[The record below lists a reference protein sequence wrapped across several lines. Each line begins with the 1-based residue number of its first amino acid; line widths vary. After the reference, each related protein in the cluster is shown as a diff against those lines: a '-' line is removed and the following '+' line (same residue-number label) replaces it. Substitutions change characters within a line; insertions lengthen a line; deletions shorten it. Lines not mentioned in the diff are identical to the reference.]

1 MIDFSFLEDV
11 SAILGK
17 NTTVKN
23 FMGTR
28 HEFTALRIPG
38 LVEFQLFQ
46 CGIGRYILRFLGER

>member
-23 FMGTR
+23 FMRTR
-28 HEFTALRIPG
+28 HEFSA
-38 LVEFQLFQ
+38 
-46 CGIGRYILRFLGER
+46 

>member
-11 SAILGK
+11 SAILST

-23 FMGTR
+23 FMRTR

-38 LVEFQLFQ
+38 LVEF
-46 CGIGRYILRFLGER
+46 